1 MKSVSVPNAGR
12 SSPDDADPRHPTDP
26 PPSGLLRRLVAP
38 ERLYLAALGL
48 TGLAAVVSVAL
59 PAAERGELSA
69 NMVSATLGAAV
80 GGLSLDTFLLS
91 RPAGWV
97 FSRGRAWILTMFVV
111 SVLLS
116 GVAAALL
123 TALGGIGSYLIGV
136 GSAAG
141 LTVFNTVSS
150 IALRQRSFFAV
161 YAMRAASGAVLVGG
175 YLALLATGQV
185 DGGLWSVVWLG
196 VQWVSALAVCALVL
210 GMVRRVGPAPAPTAD
225 ALDYRSDLRAVGN
238 LHTGIFAQMMTLR
251 FNQILVARFVGAG
264 PLGVYALAV
273 AALEFAQ
280 AGAVVRAQRI
290 LAERNVDAAEHRAA
304 PVVRSAVP
312 VALAAVAALAVL
324 GLLRPE
330 YRLAWVLG
338 LCLLPGTLAAAAGKT
353 WSSLLLKKRGERA
366 TTIAAVVTLVVAVTA
381 YLGVIPL
388 AGVIGAALASSLAY
402 AVHALISR
410 ASLRQSRPPT
420 PGTV

>member
-1 MKSVSVPNAGR
+1 MSNAGQSSANDPGPDGATDS
-12 SSPDDADPRHPTDP
+12 SSP
-26 PPSGLLRRLVAP
+26 GLLRRLVAP

-48 TGLAAVVSVAL
+48 TGLAAVVSVTL

-97 FSRGRAWILTMFVV
+97 FSRGRAWVLAMFVA

-116 GVAAALL
+116 AVAAALL
-123 TALGGIGSYLIGV
+123 TALSGIGGYLVGV
-136 GSAAG
+136 GSAVG
-141 LTVFNTVSS
+141 LTIFNTVSS
-150 IALRQRSFFAV
+150 IALRQRGFLAV
-161 YAMRAASGAVLVGG
+161 YSMRAASGAVLVGG
-175 YLALLATGQV
+175 YLVLFATGHL
-185 DGGLWSVVWLG
+185 DGGLWSVVWLA
-196 VQWVSALAVCALVL
+196 VQWVSAFAVCALVL
-210 GMVRRVGPAPAPTAD
+210 GMVRRVGPTPAPTAE

-290 LAERNVDAAEHRAA
+290 LADRNVDPSAHRAG

-324 GLLRPE
+324 GFLRPE
-330 YRLAWVLG
+330 YRLAWILG

-353 WSSLLLKKRGERA
+353 WSSVLLKKRGERA
-366 TTIAAVVTLVVAVTA
+366 TTVAAVITLVVALVA
-381 YLGVIPL
+381 YFAVIPV

-402 AVHALISR
+402 AVHAFISR
-410 ASLRQSRPPT
+410 ASLRQSRPRT

>member
-1 MKSVSVPNAGR
+1 M
-12 SSPDDADPRHPTDP
+12 PD
-26 PPSGLLRRLVAP
+26 LLRRLVAP
-38 ERLYLAALGL
+38 ERLYIAALGL
-48 TGLAAVVSVAL
+48 TGLAAVMSVAL

-91 RPAGWV
+91 RPGGWV
-97 FSRGRAWILTMFVV
+97 FSRGRTWVVAILGI
-111 SVLLS
+111 SILLS

-123 TALGGIGSYLIGV
+123 TAVAGVGSYLVCV

-150 IALRQRSFFAV
+150 IALRQKSFRLV
-161 YAMRAASGAVLVGG
+161 YSMRAASGAVLVGG
-175 YLALLATGQV
+175 YAALYAVGQL
-185 DGGLWSVVWLG
+185 DGGLWSLVWLG
-196 VQWVSALAVCALVL
+196 VQWLSALAVCGLVL
-210 GMVRRVGPAPAPTAD
+210 RMVSRVGSAPAPTA
-225 ALDYRSDLRAVGN
+225 AGSDYRADMLAVGN
-238 LHTGIFAQMMTLR
+238 LHVGIFAQMMTLR

-290 LAERNVDAAEHRAA
+290 LTDRDGDAAAHRAA
-304 PVVRSAVP
+304 PVVNAAIP
-312 VALAAVAALAVL
+312 VALAAVAGLAVL
-324 GLLRPE
+324 GFLQPE
-330 YRLAWVLG
+330 YRHAWIVG
-338 LCLLPGTLAAAAGKT
+338 LCLLPGTLATAAGKT

-366 TTIAAVVTLVVAVTA
+366 TTVVAIVTLTVAIPA
-381 YLGVIPL
+381 YFAIIPWG
-388 AGVIGAALASSLAY
+388 GVIGAALASSLAY
-402 AVHALISR
+402 AVHAFTSR
-410 ASLRQSRPPT
+410 ASLRKSQPPN